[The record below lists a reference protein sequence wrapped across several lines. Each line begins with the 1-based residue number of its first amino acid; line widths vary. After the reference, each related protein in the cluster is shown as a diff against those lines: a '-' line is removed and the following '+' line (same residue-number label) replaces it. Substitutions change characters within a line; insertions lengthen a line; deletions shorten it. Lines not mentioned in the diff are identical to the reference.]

1 MHGTSFIMKPQDKR
15 GRSMAIMYPSALPE
29 TFVKKDRGEGK
40 LFQLLKEQ
48 LSNDWIVYHSVY
60 WYGKPSSSGKR
71 RDGETDFICTH
82 PKFGILVIEVKG
94 GVFIAF
100 DPTTAIWT
108 STDGDLQSH
117 DITNPYHQAR
127 SNKYALIQAIV
138 QLPGWQR
145 YSESDIQQQ
154 INIGYCVVFTDVN
167 RIQGSLPF
175 EAKKEFTLFDYH
187 CQQLNKSLLN
197 VLEFFKE
204 DRTFSMTMTRNVHQD
219 LQKAYAPSFVLDR
232 KLSHWILDEQKV
244 VFELTEEQYRFLDLI
259 RYIPRASIFGCAGS
273 GKTLLATRK
282 AELSNR
288 QNLRTLL
295 VCYNQ
300 ILGEYFR
307 RFTEP
312 MENVTAGNFHP
323 FICDQ
328 LDKTF
333 PQDSLYDDTAL
344 REAVFS
350 QEIGLFDCIIIDEAQ
365 DFSAIQLEIL
375 RFLLKENG
383 LIYYFWDANQK
394 IIRGESNIPEDIPKF
409 VLDTNLRNTKHIFDT
424 VKPHYYQQIELNH
437 RGPKGRSV
445 VITDP
450 VHHQSKAEL
459 FSRLK
464 SEINKLLINES
475 CKPQD
480 ITIITMKSVAKS
492 WLKNFSMDSVKFT
505 YFENQCAENT
515 IRIDTNRR
523 FKGMESNIVIACEFD
538 DDRSMADDELWHDM
552 CYVSFSRAKNHLIII
567 PTDNTVDRLI
577 SKENQLSS

>member
-1 MHGTSFIMKPQDKR
+1 
-15 GRSMAIMYPSALPE
+15 MAIMYPSALPD

-40 LFQLLKEQ
+40 LFQQLKEQ

-60 WYGKPSSSGKR
+60 WYGKPSATSKR

-82 PKFGILVIEVKG
+82 PNHGILIIEVKG
-94 GVFIAF
+94 GVYITY
-100 DPTTAIWT
+100 DPVTAGWT
-108 STDGDLQSH
+108 STDGDLSLH
-117 DITNPYHQAR
+117 DIINPYHQAR
-127 SNKYALIQAIV
+127 SNKYALIQAIL

-145 YSESDIQQQ
+145 FNDIDIQHN

-167 RIQGSLPF
+167 RIVGNLPA

-187 CQQLNKSLLN
+187 CQQLSKHLVS
-197 VLEFFKE
+197 VLDYFKE
-204 DRTFSMTMTRNVHQD
+204 DRQFSLKLTKQVHMD
-219 LQKAYAPSFVLDR
+219 LQKAYAPSFILDR
-232 KLSHWILDEQKV
+232 KLSHWISDEQKV

-282 AELSNR
+282 AELCNR

-307 RFTEP
+307 KFALD
-312 MENVTAGNFHP
+312 MDHVIAGNFHP
-323 FICDQ
+323 FIHDE
-328 LDKTF
+328 LGKDF
-333 PQDSLYDDTAL
+333 PENHLYEDVIL

-350 QEIGLFDCIIIDEAQ
+350 KEIGLFDCIIIDEAQ
-365 DFSAIQLEIL
+365 DFSPIQLEIL
-375 RFLLKENG
+375 LFLLKDNG

-394 IIRGESNIPEDIPKF
+394 IIRGESSIPEDIPKF
-409 VLDTNLRNTKHIFDT
+409 VLDTNLRNTKHIFDA
-424 VKPHYYQQIELNH
+424 VKPHYYQQVELNH
-437 RGPKGRSV
+437 RGPQGRSV
-445 VITDP
+445 IITDP
-450 VHHQSKAEL
+450 ISHQNKAEL

-475 CKPQD
+475 CKPSD
-480 ITIITMKSVAKS
+480 ITIITMKSVSKS
-492 WLKNFSMDSVKFT
+492 LLKEFSMDSVKFT
-505 YFENQCAENT
+505 YFENRYIENT

-523 FKGMESNIVIACEFD
+523 FKGMESNIVIACELD
-538 DDRSMADDELWHDM
+538 DERSMADDELWHDM

-567 PTDNTVDRLI
+567 PTDNTIDRF
-577 SKENQLSS
+577 SSAKNQPAG

>member
-1 MHGTSFIMKPQDKR
+1 
-15 GRSMAIMYPSALPE
+15 MAIMYPSALPE

-60 WYGKPSSSGKR
+60 WYGKPSSSSKR

-82 PKFGILVIEVKG
+82 PKHGILVIEVKG

-154 INIGYCVVFTDVN
+154 INIGYCVIFTDVN

-219 LQKAYAPSFVLDR
+219 LQKAYAPSFILDR

-282 AELSNR
+282 AELCNR

-307 RFTEP
+307 KFAAP

-323 FICDQ
+323 FIYDQ
-328 LDKTF
+328 LDKSF
-333 PQDSLYDDTAL
+333 SQDSLYDDTVL

-424 VKPHYYQQIELNH
+424 VKPHYYQQIDLNH
-437 RGPKGRSV
+437 RGPKGRTV

-450 VHHQSKAEL
+450 VHHQNKAEL

-567 PTDNTVDRLI
+567 PTDNTVDRLMV
-577 SKENQLSS
+577 KENQQIS